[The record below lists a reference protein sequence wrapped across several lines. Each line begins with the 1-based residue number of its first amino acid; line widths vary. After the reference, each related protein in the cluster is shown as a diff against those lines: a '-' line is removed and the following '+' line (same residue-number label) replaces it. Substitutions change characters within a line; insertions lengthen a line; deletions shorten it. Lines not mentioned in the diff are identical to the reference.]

1 MREHPRVF
9 DLGWFHGYDGAHH
22 RTLTGCRIFGS
33 RRSKRT
39 RLQNDNRQ
47 SLQSVFA
54 LLFRVSTMLFT
65 RFYQRAKPIRAI
77 ESPVRKIW
85 IDLENTP
92 HIPFFRPI
100 IRELENRNYRVVLT
114 ARDGFQTCEM
124 ATRFGLTYTRIG
136 RHYGQNRLL
145 KLWGLMVRSFELVP
159 FVLREK
165 PCLGLNHGSRAQI
178 LICNLL
184 TIPNVMVMDYEHTK
198 TLPLIRPWWEIVPD
212 VVSDEGLFCKR
223 KDRIRKYS
231 GIKEDVYVPEFRPD
245 PSIIETL
252 QLNGEVVVTVRP
264 PATEA
269 HYHNPEAEMLFES
282 LMERICSTQGVKA
295 VLLPRNRAQK
305 TKISANYPQWFKNSK
320 VIIPEEVVDGLNLLW
335 HSDLAV
341 SGGGTMNR
349 EAAALGV
356 PVYSIFRGKIGAVDR
371 SLQAQGRLTLIE
383 SIEDVQSKVLLKYRV
398 RDTVPNSTPRRALQ
412 DVVDHVDAILRSHY
426 PA

>member
-1 MREHPRVF
+1 MLSTRF
-9 DLGWFHGYDGAHH
+9 N
-22 RTLTGCRIFGS
+22 
-33 RRSKRT
+33 RRSKPSR
-39 RLQNDNRQ
+39 
-47 SLQSVFA
+47 S
-54 LLFRVSTMLFT
+54 
-65 RFYQRAKPIRAI
+65 I

-100 IRELENRNYRVVLT
+100 IRELEKRNYKVVLT

-124 ATRFGLTYTRIG
+124 ATRFGFTYTRIG

-145 KLWGLMVRSFELVP
+145 KLWGLMVRSFQLAP
-159 FVLREK
+159 FVFREK
-165 PCLGLNHGSRAQI
+165 PSLGLNHGSRAQI

-184 TIPNVMVMDYEHTK
+184 RVPNAMIMDYEHSK
-198 TLPLIRPWWEIVPD
+198 TLPLIRPGWEIVPD
-212 VVSDEGLFCKR
+212 VVSEEGLFCRR
-223 KDRIRKYS
+223 KDRILKFS
-231 GIKEDVYVPEFRPD
+231 GIKEDVYVPEFRPN
-245 PSIIETL
+245 PSIMEKL
-252 QLNGEVVVTVRP
+252 QLNGEIIVTVRP

-305 TKISANYPQWFKNSK
+305 TKITAQFPEWSKNSK

-371 SLQAQGRLTLIE
+371 SLQAQGRLTLLE
-383 SIEDVQSKVLLKYRV
+383 TVEDVQSKVLLKYRV
-398 RDTVPNSTPRRALQ
+398 KDTVPNSTPRRALQ
-412 DVVDHVDAILRSHY
+412 DVVDHVDAILRSLY